1 MAQSSELASGA
12 GFRFEDQVGGYYP
25 RRSSSQRLGL
35 GDRLTDPTGSE
46 GLDVLPSMEAIYFL
60 GTRSG
65 ARSTRYSHLIQPRMP
80 PTGPTSLF
88 PASAAPFDIEEGMV
102 SATPTGARFHQE
114 YMFA

>member
-46 GLDVLPSMEAIYFL
+46 GLDVLSSMKAIYFWEL
-60 GTRSG
+60 GLEH
-65 ARSTRYSHLIQPRMP
+65 ARRVTL
-80 PTGPTSLF
+80 T
-88 PASAAPFDIEEGMV
+88 
-102 SATPTGARFHQE
+102 
-114 YMFA
+114 